1 MSGTGQ
7 PSQEAMNAPRAATHG
22 AVPVPVAARA
32 ACAGGAH
39 TARTTTS
46 QRTPKRRIDHQIRL
60 TTLASA
66 VGPVSGMIVQMVSLV
81 AKCQRRAQRAARLGV
96 RM

>member
-46 QRTPKRRIDHQIRL
+46 QRTPNGAQTIKFDSPSSRRQL
-60 TTLASA
+60 
-66 VGPVSGMIVQMVSLV
+66 VQ
-81 AKCQRRAQRAARLGV
+81 CLG
-96 RM
+96 